1 MAETSFIGV
10 FDNEN
15 DLIAKID
22 ELKLKGYSDDN
33 LYVLARRDTDITMV
47 KARTGVEIE
56 RPDGGSWWDRF
67 TSLFSGEEPVRGA
80 LGNMGLDPIQAEN
93 YYKLLEGGSML
104 LYVDQGEYG
113 QRISGNG
120 GAASLDGAGTDP
132 NLGAN
137 LQQPENQ
144 IEFPTENPSAGIP
157 PGKRI

>member
-22 ELKLKGYSDDN
+22 ELKLKGYTEENIYIITRDN
-33 LYVLARRDTDITMV
+33 TDITMV
-47 KARTGVEIE
+47 KARTGAEIE
-56 RPDGGSWWDRF
+56 RTGGSWWDRF
-67 TSLFSGEEPVRGA
+67 TSFLSGEEPVQKA
-80 LGNMGLDPIQAEN
+80 LGQMGLDPIEAEN
-93 YYKLLEGGSML
+93 YYKLLEGGAML
-104 LYVDQGEYG
+104 LFVDHGEYG
-113 QRISGNG
+113 QRIRSNDDVS
-120 GAASLDGAGTDP
+120 SLDGAGTDP

-144 IEFPTENPSAGIP
+144 MDIPPIEGIP